1 MREKKFYEWVS
12 VILLLI
18 GATLLALN
26 LPFSK
31 WAFVILGISR
41 LWLSI
46 LMYRKKDY
54 PMFVMNF
61 FYLIVDI
68 VGIVRWF

>member
-1 MREKKFYEWVS
+1 MKNKKLNEWLS
-12 VILLLI
+12 VGLLII

-26 LPFSK
+26 LPMSK
-31 WAFVILGISR
+31 WAFPILGISR

-46 LMYRKKDY
+46 LMFKKKDY
-54 PMFVMNF
+54 PMFIMNF

-68 VGIVRWF
+68 VGIIRWF

>member
-1 MREKKFYEWVS
+1 MREKKLYEWIS

-46 LMYRKKDY
+46 LMFRKKDH

-61 FYLIVDI
+61 FYLIVDVI
-68 VGIVRWF
+68 GIIRWF

>member
-1 MREKKFYEWVS
+1 MKNKKLHEWLS
-12 VILLLI
+12 VGLLLI

-26 LPFSK
+26 LSMSK
-31 WAFVILGISR
+31 WAFPILGISR

-46 LMYRKKDY
+46 LMFKKKDY
-54 PMFVMNF
+54 PMFIMNF

-68 VGIVRWF
+68 VGIIRWF

>member
-1 MREKKFYEWVS
+1 MERKKLHEWLS
-12 VILLLI
+12 VGLLLI

-26 LPFSK
+26 LPYSK

-41 LWLSI
+41 LWLSV
-46 LMYRKKDY
+46 LMFKKKDY
-54 PMFVMNF
+54 PMFIMNF

-68 VGIVRWF
+68 VGIIRWF

>member
-1 MREKKFYEWVS
+1 MKNKKLNEWLS
-12 VILLLI
+12 VGLLLI

-26 LPFSK
+26 LPMSK
-31 WAFVILGISR
+31 WAFPILGISR

-46 LMYRKKDY
+46 LMFKKKDY
-54 PMFVMNF
+54 PMFIMNF

-68 VGIVRWF
+68 IGIIRWF

>member
-1 MREKKFYEWVS
+1 MERKKLHEWLS
-12 VILLLI
+12 VGLLLI

-26 LPFSK
+26 LPYSK

-41 LWLSI
+41 LWLSV
-46 LMYRKKDY
+46 LMYKKKDY
-54 PMFVMNF
+54 PMFIMNF

-68 VGIVRWF
+68 VGIIRWF

>member
-1 MREKKFYEWVS
+1 MKNKKLNEWLS
-12 VILLLI
+12 VGLLLI

-26 LPFSK
+26 LPMSK
-31 WAFVILGISR
+31 WAFPILGISR

-46 LMYRKKDY
+46 LMFKKKDY
-54 PMFVMNF
+54 PMFIMNF

-68 VGIVRWF
+68 VGIIRWF